1 MFKER
6 TVLLINAILMVVVF
20 SEMFDLII
28 PFHVSSD
35 NFSNSILVL
44 KLIPFSPDNLY
55 SVSFAD
61 HILVSSEGDSSKL
74 LVSFSDK
81 NLCLIFVILS

>member
-1 MFKER
+1 MLKER

-35 NFSNSILVL
+35 IFSNSILVL
-44 KLIPFSPDNLY
+44 KLSPFSPDNLY

-61 HILVSSEGDSSKL
+61 HILVSSEETLQNYRFLFQIKIY
-74 LVSFSDK
+74 V
-81 NLCLIFVILS
+81 